1 MKSKFQLQSY
11 GVAMRQKWGV
21 NVELAD
27 WYLAKTGKLS
37 RPVKVA
43 EVNEDEIGQRYAD
56 MDAAV
61 KRGDFPANPGFDCRF
76 CDVSHACIFFS
87 DRT

>member
-1 MKSKFQLQSY
+1 
-11 GVAMRQKWGV
+11 
-21 NVELAD
+21 
-27 WYLAKTGKLS
+27 
-37 RPVKVA
+37 VKVA
-43 EVNEDEIGQRYAD
+43 EVSEDEIGQRYAD
-56 MDAAV
+56 MDAGV